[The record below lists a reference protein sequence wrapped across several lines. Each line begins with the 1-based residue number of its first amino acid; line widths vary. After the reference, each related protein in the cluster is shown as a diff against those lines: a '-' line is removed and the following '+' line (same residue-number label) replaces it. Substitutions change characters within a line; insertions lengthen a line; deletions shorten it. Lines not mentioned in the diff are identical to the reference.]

1 MQVILAVLAVWF
13 LLRPKTAE
21 PSASSAVGVVPVEG
35 ITNKDAQAVAEAL
48 NGFPPST
55 PVVYVDGD
63 VTRETTTGKLA
74 EDYLAAQLMG
84 DATFLPTNPR
94 ESYHVPNTNL
104 PFAV

>member
-55 PVVYVDGD
+55 P
-63 VTRETTTGKLA
+63 RETSC
-74 EDYLAAQLMG
+74 
-84 DATFLPTNPR
+84 PTETPR
-94 ESYHVPNTNL
+94 CAS
-104 PFAV
+104 